1 MIAYK
6 NSKAK
11 EIQKLLDKNF
21 TVLQVAIKLKT
32 STQSVYKYIK
42 THNLQRLDLD
52 NIVDNKTE

>member
-11 EIQKLLDKNF
+11 KIQKLLDKNF
-21 TVLQVAIKLKT
+21 TVLQIAIKLKT
-32 STQSVYKYIK
+32 STQCIYKYIK
-42 THNLQRLDLD
+42 THNLKRPDLD